1 MFFRF
6 CAVAIALLMS
16 APVMAQ
22 TDNAGNAGYVD
33 APALTLDE
41 QMTNATDGDVVAQY
55 NLGMKYARGD
65 GVKQDYAVAAKWLE
79 MAANKGDMDA
89 QAALGVMYQRG
100 QGVQQDNNIAA
111 GLYKRAA
118 AQGDK
123 QSQYNLASI
132 YANARGSMRNDKEAF
147 FWVTLASVENTEP
160 QVTALHDTLAS
171 RLTPTEISEAQQ
183 RASLWV
189 PEKKPEE
196 EMPEKLQYGQ

>member
-1 MFFRF
+1 MFFRLLVV
-6 CAVAIALLMS
+6 AVALLIS
-16 APVMAQ
+16 VPAVAQ
-22 TDNAGNAGYVD
+22 TENDGYVD
-33 APALTLDE
+33 TPPLTLDE
-41 QMTNATDGDVVAQY
+41 QMSNAADGDVASQY

-65 GVKQDYAVAAKWLE
+65 GVQQDYKVAAKWLE

-89 QAALGVMYQRG
+89 QAALGVMYQKG

-111 GLYKRAA
+111 SLYKRAA
-118 AQGDK
+118 LQGDK
-123 QSQYNLASI
+123 MSQYNLASI
-132 YANARGSMRNDKEAF
+132 YANGRGSMQNDKEAF

-160 QVTALHDTLAS
+160 QVTALRDTLAA
-171 RLTPTEISEAQQ
+171 RLTPAEISDAQQ